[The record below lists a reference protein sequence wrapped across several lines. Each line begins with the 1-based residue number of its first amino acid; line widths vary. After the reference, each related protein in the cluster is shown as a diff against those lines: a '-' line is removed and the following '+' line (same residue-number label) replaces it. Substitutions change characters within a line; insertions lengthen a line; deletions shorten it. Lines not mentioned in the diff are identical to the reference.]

1 MARFILVRTSLTL
14 CQDSRGV
21 IVQIY
26 ACVLRRRRT
35 HADAE
40 LAIEYGVPYR
50 PGPYYVAMCI
60 TVRIEEGAKKKGRL
74 ELLFPR
80 AHLTIH

>member
-60 TVRIEEGAKKKGRL
+60 TVSIKEGEKREVRAP
-74 ELLFPR
+74 LFSP
-80 AHLTIH
+80 